1 MAVPVSK
8 PCAARGIYSFA
19 MGRLYWK
26 IFLGF
31 WAVAVVVAVATS
43 MTTNLLSDRDA
54 PRRFDLL
61 NQLRLESSTVT
72 ARVLLQQGGV
82 PALRDWLEAQG
93 RNSGPPLWVIGPDGK
108 DLLGRH
114 VPPRALERLRS
125 GRRVAGHMATA
136 AVRYKGERFLLALP
150 APDIRRLAPPRRPLR
165 LLGLAVAV
173 VVSGFVC
180 WLLAGYL
187 TRPLRQLQVASRR
200 LGAGERGVR
209 VAQAVGRRRDEIGE
223 LGSEF
228 NHMAEQLERSMD
240 AQAAL
245 LRDVSHELRSPLA
258 RLRVALDLAR
268 RRAGGGGG
276 AEAELD
282 RIELEAGRLD
292 TLIGQLLEMIR
303 MRAGDQSV
311 ASETIELRAMLAAI
325 VDDADFE
332 AAADGRSVT
341 GETGEPVTL
350 RGDPVL
356 LGRAFEN
363 VIRNAVLHT
372 AENTA
377 VEVALVHAADTVVVS
392 VRDHGPGVP
401 EAVLTRLFDPFFRV
415 EEARDRATGG
425 HGLGLA
431 IAREAVRLHGGE
443 IWAENAEDG
452 GLRVSVRLPARATAS

>member
-1 MAVPVSK
+1 
-8 PCAARGIYSFA
+8 

-26 IFLGF
+26 IFLGY
-31 WAVAVVVAVATS
+31 WAVAVVVAVVTS
-43 MTTNLLSDRDA
+43 VATNLMSDYDA
-54 PRRFDLL
+54 PRRFNAL
-61 NQLRLESSTVT
+61 NELRLESSAVT
-72 ARVLLQQGGV
+72 AQLLLGQGG
-82 PALRDWLEAQG
+82 PAALRDWLQAQG
-93 RNSGPPLWVIGPDGK
+93 RESGRRGSGAPLWVIGPGGR

-114 VPPRALERLRS
+114 VPRPVLERLQGEHRRGHPLATQTVTGPKG
-125 GRRVAGHMATA
+125 GRYVL
-136 AVRYKGERFLLALP
+136 VLP
-150 APDIRRLAPPRRPLR
+150 APDIRGLAPARRPLR
-165 LLGLAVAV
+165 LTGLVVAIA
-173 VVSGFVC
+173 VSGFVC

-187 TRPLRQLQVASRR
+187 IRPLRQLQVASRR

-223 LGSEF
+223 LGTEF
-228 NHMAEQLERSMD
+228 NHMAAQLERSMD

-268 RRAGGGGG
+268 RRAGG
-276 AEAELD
+276 AQAELD
-282 RIELEAGRLD
+282 RIDLEAGRLD
-292 TLIGQLLEMIR
+292 ALIGQLLEMIR
-303 MRAGDQSV
+303 MRAGDQPV
-311 ASETIELRAMLAAI
+311 AREAIDLAALLAGI

-332 AAADGRSVT
+332 AAADDRSVHSVESD
-341 GETGEPVTL
+341 GGPPVSL
-350 RGDPVL
+350 QGDGVL

-363 VIRNAVLHT
+363 IIRNGVLHT

-377 VEVALVHAADTVVVS
+377 VEVTVSRGGAKGGEGGGGDWVVVA

-443 IWAENAEDG
+443 IWAENAEAG
-452 GLRVSVRLPARATAS
+452 GLRVSVRLPVSAAVS

>member
-1 MAVPVSK
+1 
-8 PCAARGIYSFA
+8 

-26 IFLGF
+26 IFLGY
-31 WAVAVVVAVATS
+31 WAVAVVVAVVTS
-43 MTTNLLSDRDA
+43 IATNLMSDWDA
-54 PRRFDLL
+54 PRRFHAL
-61 NQLRLESSTVT
+61 NELRLESSAVT
-72 ARVLLQQGGV
+72 ARLLLEQGGPV
-82 PALRDWLEAQG
+82 ALRDWLQAQG
-93 RNSGPPLWVIGPDGK
+93 RGSGAPLWVIGPGGR

-114 VPPRALERLRS
+114 VPHRVLERLQ
-125 GRRVAGHMATA
+125 
-136 AVRYKGERFLLALP
+136 GERRRGQPLATQTVTGPKGGRYVLVLP
-150 APDIRRLAPPRRPLR
+150 APDIRGLAPPRRPLR
-165 LLGLAVAV
+165 LLGLVVAIA
-173 VVSGFVC
+173 VSGFVC

-223 LGSEF
+223 LGTEF
-228 NHMAEQLERSMD
+228 NHMAAQLERSMD

-268 RRAGGGGG
+268 RRAGG
-276 AEAELD
+276 AQVELD

-292 TLIGQLLEMIR
+292 ALIGQLLEMIR
-303 MRAGDQSV
+303 MRAGDQSAAKEV
-311 ASETIELRAMLAAI
+311 IDLAAMLAAI

-332 AAADGRSVT
+332 AAADGCSVHCD
-341 GETGEPVTL
+341 GGAPVML
-350 RGDPVL
+350 FGDPML

-363 VIRNAVLHT
+363 IIRNGVLHT

-377 VEVALVHAADTVVVS
+377 VEVSFSAEDGDGDSVVVA

-401 EAVLTRLFDPFFRV
+401 DAALTRLFDPFFRV
-415 EEARDRATGG
+415 EEARERTMGG

-443 IWAENAEDG
+443 IWAENAPNG
-452 GLRVSVRLPARATAS
+452 GLRVSVRLPVGTTTS